1 MHCCE
6 EYLIKPIISQI
17 QYEIDIEAKT
27 VCYGCLYDRPGQR
40 DHDKCLMLD
49 PIEKLEEFFEIAWE
63 KCQFAEI
70 LKPLIYEYM
79 KVTIAFFFPTY
90 SDSNYSLYYLL

>member
-1 MHCCE
+1 
-6 EYLIKPIISQI
+6 
-17 QYEIDIEAKT
+17 
-27 VCYGCLYDRPGQR
+27 
-40 DHDKCLMLD
+40 MLD
-49 PIEKLEEFFEIAWE
+49 PIEKLEEFFEIVWE